1 MTQSLKPTK
10 VQARTLLRAC
20 LVAAITGSALPQVS
34 VAADTTA
41 SGGILEEITVTAR
54 RKDESAINVPVSITA
69 FSEAALEKLNVNS
82 FTDYATKTPNL
93 AFSYGTA
100 NWGYVDSHTIAIR
113 GISGFGTTGVYIDDT
128 PVPDST
134 DPRVLDIARIEV
146 LKGPQGTLFGQSS
159 LGGNL
164 RLVTVQAD
172 PDHNDGHYS
181 VKLGRTDY
189 AGSPDYSLDGANTFT
204 LIDHTLALR
213 AVGFYDHEGG
223 YLTRQVVNPDGSV
236 AKSVDNYGATES
248 YGGSLS
254 LKWIVNDQL
263 DVNLRFLMQQSN
275 SDGWSAPYA
284 PLPSFS
290 VDSFTMQRTN
300 DIQEQANDQ
309 FYLPSLQINFK
320 GNGYSIK
327 QSLSYFDRIAT
338 QVEDGSE
345 GTRDALVADWNV
357 AFPAIAALDNNW
369 VTGPGTNTLNQAF
382 PWTETVSYRRIT
394 SETQWSLDKTS
405 GGFSAISGVYLSH
418 SYSNTYLNGGNLDLI
433 KQLGINTDAGV
444 GGSYCGNG
452 TQTCSTYGSGLVWE
466 SNQPMYHNDSAIFGE
481 MYQQFGQYEL
491 TLGGR
496 LYDQRQDGYEYAA
509 GALNFAQLNLKVPDT
524 EQKGFNPKVALK
536 YNFDPT
542 AMMYVSFSKGFRS
555 GGAGVPL
562 PVGPQAFFNAI
573 HQQPNTP
580 TTYTSDYV
588 KNYELGG
595 KFEAAGGRVTF
606 SGALFQMDWS
616 NIQQTI
622 IAPVSYITLIVNA
635 GDARVRGGEF
645 EVNAK
650 ASDAIDLHAGMGYT
664 DATIVNGALY
674 WQPTGSPVYNTP
686 KITANASITYTGQVN
701 DSLSS
706 FVSLEGSYTG
716 SSYSGT
722 AGCQLNSSNPTYN
735 GGGGLPFFPCPQA
748 SPTDIT
754 GQAPERAGFTVA
766 NLRWGLDWGR
776 SELAMYVQNLTNAHP
791 NLGDFNPESYAKH
804 STDPNA
810 QDSAFGVGY
819 IIPRVATL
827 RPMNIGITFRQK
839 F

>member
-1 MTQSLKPTK
+1 MRNTVSDRSSSLATRARIYQS
-10 VQARTLLRAC
+10 VVG
-20 LVAAITGSALPQVS
+20 LVLSGAFAPMASH
-34 VAADTTA
+34 AADSAAT
-41 SGGILEEITVTAR
+41 GILEEITVTAR
-54 RKDESAINVPVSITA
+54 RKDESALNVPVSVTA

-172 PDHNDGHYS
+172 PEHTDGHYS
-181 VKLGRTDY
+181 VKVGKTSN
-189 AGSPDYSLDGANTFT
+189 AGSDDYSLDGAGTVA

-223 YLTRQVVNPDGSV
+223 YLNRQVVDPNTGLISKTVND
-236 AKSVDNYGATES
+236 YGATES

-254 LKWIVNDQL
+254 LKWIVNDRL
-263 DVNLRFLMQQSN
+263 DVNLRFLMQQST

-284 PLPSFS
+284 SLTNFAIQ
-290 VDSFTMQRTN
+290 SFTMQRTN
-300 DIQEQANDQ
+300 DVQEQAKDQ
-309 FYLPSLQINFK
+309 FYLPSLQINYK
-320 GNGYSIK
+320 GDGYSIK

-345 GTRDALVADWNV
+345 GTRDALVVDWMGG
-357 AFPAIAALDNNW
+357 FPAIAALDNNW
-369 VTGPGTNTLNQAF
+369 MSGPGTNTRNQAF
-382 PWTETVSYRRIT
+382 PWQETVSYRRLT
-394 SETQWSLDKTS
+394 SETQWSLDKTA

-418 SYSNTYLNGGNLDLI
+418 SYSNTYLNGGSLPLI
-433 KQLGINTDAGV
+433 QNLGINTDAGV

-466 SNQPMYHNDSAIFGE
+466 SNQPMFHNDAAIFGE
-481 MYQQFGQYEL
+481 MYQQFGQTEL

-496 LYDQRQDGYEYAA
+496 FYDQRQDGNEYAA

-524 EQKGFNPKVALK
+524 EQKGFNPKVAIK

-542 AMMYVSFSKGFRS
+542 AMVYASFSKGFRS

-562 PVGPQAFFNAI
+562 PTGPAGFFDAI
-573 HQQPNTP
+573 GQKPNTP

-588 KNYELGG
+588 KNYEIGG
-595 KFEAAGGRVTF
+595 KWQTAGGRVDIT
-606 SGALFQMDWS
+606 GALFQMDWT

-622 IAPVSYITLIVNA
+622 IAPVTYITLIVNA
-635 GDARVRGGEF
+635 GDARVRGGEL
-645 EVNAK
+645 EINAK
-650 ASDAIDLHAGMGYT
+650 ATDAIDVHAGVGYT
-664 DATIVNGALY
+664 DAQIVRGALY
-674 WQPTGSPVYNTP
+674 WQPTGSAVYNTP
-686 KITANASITYTGQVN
+686 KVTANASVSYTAPVT
-701 DSLSS
+701 DTLSS
-706 FVSLEGSYTG
+706 FVSLDGSYTS

-722 AGCQLNSSNPTYN
+722 AGCQLNTTNT
-735 GGGGLPFFPCPQA
+735 PFFPCPQA
-748 SPTDIT
+748 SPTDDT
-754 GQAPERAGFTVA
+754 GVAPQRAGFTVA
-766 NLRWGLDWGR
+766 NLRFGLDWGR
-776 SELAMYVQNLTNAHP
+776 SELALYVQNLTNAHP

-804 STDPNA
+804 STDPSNFDA
-810 QDSAFGVGY
+810 AFGTGY

-827 RPMNIGITFRQK
+827 RPLNIGLTFRQK

>member
-1 MTQSLKPTK
+1 MAGS
-10 VQARTLLRAC
+10 
-20 LVAAITGSALPQVS
+20 AAI
-34 VAADTTA
+34 AADTAA
-41 SGGILEEITVTAR
+41 SGILEEITVTAR
-54 RKDESAINVPVSITA
+54 RKDESALNVPVSVTA
-69 FSEAALEKLNVNS
+69 FSEAALEKMNVNS

-113 GISGFGTTGVYIDDT
+113 GISGAGTTGVYIDDT

-172 PDHNDGHYS
+172 PDHTDGHYS
-181 VKLGRTDY
+181 VKMGKTSN
-189 AGSPDYSLDGANTFT
+189 AGSPDYSVDGAGTLP

-223 YLTRQVVNPDGSV
+223 YLNRQVVDPSG
-236 AKSVDNYGATES
+236 ALIKTVDDYGATES

-254 LKWIVNDQL
+254 LKWIASDRL

-290 VDSFTMQRTN
+290 VPSLNMQRTN
-300 DIQEQANDQ
+300 DVQEKAQDQ
-309 FYLPSLQINFK
+309 FYLPSLQINYK
-320 GNGYSIK
+320 GDGYTIK

-345 GTRDALVADWNV
+345 GTRDALVADWMG

-369 VTGPGTNTLNQAF
+369 VSGPGTNTLNQAF
-382 PWTETVSYRRIT
+382 PWQETVSYRRLT
-394 SETQWSLDKTS
+394 SETQWALDKTA
-405 GGFSAISGVYLSH
+405 GGFSAISGIYLSH
-418 SYSNTYLNGGNLDLI
+418 SYSNTYLNGGNLPLI
-433 KQLGINTDAGV
+433 HNLGINTDGAV

-481 MYQQFGQYEL
+481 MYQQFGNTEL

-496 LYDQRQDGYEYAA
+496 LYDQRQDGNEYAA

-524 EQKGFNPKVALK
+524 EQKGFNPKVAVK

-542 AMMYVSFSKGFRS
+542 AMVYASFSKGFRS

-562 PVGPQAFFNAI
+562 PTGPAGFFEAI
-573 HQQPNTP
+573 SQKPNTP

-588 KNYELGG
+588 KNYEIGG
-595 KFEAAGGRVTF
+595 KWQTAGGRVDIT
-606 SGALFQMDWS
+606 GALFQMDWS

-622 IAPVSYITLIVNA
+622 IAPVTYITLIVNA
-635 GDARVRGGEF
+635 GDARVRGGEM
-645 EVNAK
+645 EINAK
-650 ASDAIDLHAGMGYT
+650 ATDSIDLHAGVGYS
-664 DATIVNGALY
+664 DAQIVHGVLY
-674 WQPTGSPVYNTP
+674 WQPTGSSVYNTP
-686 KITANASITYTGQVN
+686 KVTANASVNYTAPITDT
-701 DSLSS
+701 LSS
-706 FVSLEGSYTG
+706 FVNLDGSYTG

-722 AGCQLNSSNPTYN
+722 AGCQLNTTNTAYN
-735 GGGGLPFFPCPQA
+735 GGYATPFFPCPQA
-748 SPTDIT
+748 SPTNYS
-754 GQAPERAGFTVA
+754 GYPPQRAGFTVV
-766 NLRWGLDWGR
+766 NLRFGLDWGR
-776 SELAMYVQNLTNAHP
+776 SELAMYVQNLTNARP

-804 STDPNA
+804 STDPSSYDA
-810 QDSAFGVGY
+810 AFGTGY

-827 RPMNIGITFRQK
+827 RPLNIGITFRQK